1 MPMTKKDIILS
12 GIQPSGHLHI
22 GNYFG
27 AIKQWLDLQKS
38 YQGIFCIV
46 DYHAIT
52 VDYNPEEMQDRVIQ
66 AAIDYLACGIDPKK
80 NIIFIQS
87 QVPEHT
93 ELAWVLNT
101 ITPLGEL
108 ERMTQFKE
116 KSGQHTD
123 NINAGLFDYPV
134 LMAADILLY
143 KAIGVPVGEDQ
154 VQHVE
159 LTRTIARKFN
169 NKFGEV
175 FPEPKVILS
184 SGARIMS
191 PADPTKKMS
200 KSLGERHYISLS
212 DAPEVVR
219 DKIMKAV
226 TDTGPQETE
235 RKKSPGVTNLF
246 QLLELSA
253 GKKALAKFEKDY
265 DNGTLKYAE
274 LKEAVAD
281 ALIKILEPIQA
292 ARQDLIKNPNKIK
305 KILGDGAKKAQ
316 KIAEETISE
325 VKEKIGFVY

>member
-1 MPMTKKDIILS
+1 MAKREIILS
-12 GIQPSGHLHI
+12 GIQPSGNLHI

-52 VDYNPEEMQDRVIQ
+52 IDYNPEEMQDRVVQ

-80 NIIFIQS
+80 NIIFVQS

-93 ELAWVLNT
+93 ELAWILNT
-101 ITPLGEL
+101 ITPMGEL

-116 KSGQHTD
+116 KSEQHQE

-169 NKFGEV
+169 NKFGQT

-191 PADPTKKMS
+191 PIAPDKKMS
-200 KSLGERHYISLS
+200 KSLGEKHFIALS
-212 DAPEVVR
+212 DEPAMIREKVMR
-219 DKIMKAV
+219 AV
-226 TDTGPQETE
+226 TDTGPQETN
-235 RKKSPGVTNLF
+235 RKKSPGVTNLL
-246 QLLELSA
+246 QLLELAAS
-253 GKKALAKFEKDY
+253 KKAASVFEKEY
-265 DNGTLKYAE
+265 DDGTLKYST
-274 LKEAVAD
+274 LKEAVTE
-281 ALIKILEPIQA
+281 ALIRMLAPIQA
-292 ARQDLIKNPNKIK
+292 ERKDLIKNPDKIK
-305 KILGDGAKKAQ
+305 KILGDGSKKAR
-316 KIAEETISE
+316 KIAQETISE
-325 VKEKIGFVY
+325 VKEKLGFVY